1 VKKVKGNAAQFDKRF
16 SQAFLRAYLK
26 TGNMTN
32 SEGFFV

>member
-1 VKKVKGNAAQFDKRF
+1 VRRCLKIFFKDFRV
-16 SQAFLRAYLK
+16 YLK